1 MQKKKNLPTTVDS
14 FGHQPQI
21 LKKKRCFHLYDT
33 IIINAPQA
41 QSITIS
47 TATAERNVEVSPDSA
62 PTPTAQPLPEEIIKN
77 RLKEQWEP
85 KKKDNVFLSNIYIAA
100 DMANSKNKATRLRN
114 CARWLEFAIAE
125 GQPAKLVK
133 TSSCHVRLCPVCQ
146 WRRSLA
152 TYRTLA
158 RIYSS
163 STTITRHKH
172 LFLTLTQRN
181 IPAAE
186 LGAELNRIS
195 AAWSRLIR
203 RKALECV
210 KGYTKTVEITRNPK
224 TGEYHPHI
232 HAILSVPQSYGR
244 KEYITRR
251 EWQELWSDVMHL
263 DYLPEV
269 HIKAIK
275 KVTGKTVAE
284 VAKYSVKPADYLSKS
299 TDMAIQ
305 IVEELDNILDGKRF
319 VSLGGII
326 AEENKRINNGKNPE
340 ELEELIDADGDW
352 IEWERVV
359 YEYNFGSGAYERLI
373 V

>member
-1 MQKKKNLPTTVDS
+1 M
-14 FGHQPQI
+14 
-21 LKKKRCFHLYDT
+21 YDT

-41 QSITIS
+41 QTITIS
-47 TATAERNVEVSPDSA
+47 TAKAVDSVGVTPDPVTQA
-62 PTPTAQPLPEEIIKN
+62 TQEPVPTPTTQPLPEEIIKK

-100 DMANSKNKATRLRN
+100 DMANSRNKATRLRN

-152 TYRTLA
+152 TFRTLA

-163 STTITRHKH
+163 QTITRHKH

-181 IPAAE
+181 IPAEE

-195 AAWSRLIR
+195 AAWSRLTR
-203 RKALECV
+203 RKALSCV

-232 HAILSVPQSYGR
+232 HAILSVAQSYGR

-251 EWQELWSDVMHL
+251 EWQELWADVMRL

-299 TDMAIQ
+299 PELAVQ
-305 IVEELDNILDGKRF
+305 IITELDSVLDGKRF

-340 ELEELIDADGDW
+340 DLEELIDADGDW
-352 IEWERVV
+352 IEWEKVV
-359 YEYNFGSGAYERLI
+359 YEYNFGSGVYQRLSI
-373 V
+373 

>member
-1 MQKKKNLPTTVDS
+1 M
-14 FGHQPQI
+14 
-21 LKKKRCFHLYDT
+21 YDT

-47 TATAERNVEVSPDSA
+47 TATAERNVEVSPNHATQATPDSDS
-62 PTPTAQPLPEEIIKN
+62 TPTAQPLPEEIIKK

-85 KKKDNVFLSNIYIAA
+85 KKKDNVFLSNVYIAA
-100 DMANSKNKATRLRN
+100 NMANSRNKATRLRN

-125 GQPAKLVK
+125 GQPTKLVK

-152 TYRTLA
+152 TFRTLA

-163 STTITRHKH
+163 PAVTRHKH

-181 IPAAE
+181 VPAE
-186 LGAELNRIS
+186 KLGAEIARIS
-195 AAWSRLIR
+195 AAWSRLTR
-203 RKALECV
+203 RKALSCV
-210 KGYTKTVEITRNPK
+210 KGYTKTVEITRNAK

-299 TDMAIQ
+299 ADMAKK
-305 IVEELDNILDGKRF
+305 IVEELDNVLDGKRF

-326 AEENKRINNGKNPE
+326 SEENKKINNGKNPE
-340 ELEELIDADGDW
+340 DLDELTDDDGDW
-352 IEWERVV
+352 IEWEKVV
-359 YEYNFGSGAYERLI
+359 YEYNFGSGVYERLS

>member
-1 MQKKKNLPTTVDS
+1 M
-14 FGHQPQI
+14 
-21 LKKKRCFHLYDT
+21 YDT

-47 TATAERNVEVSPDSA
+47 TAKAAGSVGVMPDPVTQATQDSA
-62 PTPTAQPLPEEIIKN
+62 HTPTTQHLPEEIIKK

-100 DMANSKNKATRLRN
+100 DMANSRNKATRLRN

-163 STTITRHKH
+163 PTITRHKH

-181 IPAAE
+181 IPAEA

-195 AAWSRLIR
+195 TAWSRLNR
-203 RKALECV
+203 RKALSCV
-210 KGYTKTVEITRNPK
+210 KGYTKTVEITRNAK

-251 EWQELWSDVMHL
+251 EWQELWADVMRL

-275 KVTGKTVAE
+275 QVTGKTVAE
-284 VAKYSVKPADYLSKS
+284 VAKYSVKPTDYLSKS
-299 TDMAIQ
+299 PELAVQ
-305 IVEELDNILDGKRF
+305 IVQELDNVLDGKRF

-340 ELEELIDADGDW
+340 DLEELIDANGDW
-352 IEWERVV
+352 IEWEKVV
-359 YEYNFGSGAYERLI
+359 YEYNFGAGVYQRLS

>member
-1 MQKKKNLPTTVDS
+1 M
-14 FGHQPQI
+14 
-21 LKKKRCFHLYDT
+21 YDT

-41 QSITIS
+41 QRITIS
-47 TATAERNVEVSPDSA
+47 TAKAADNVGVTLDPVTQATQDRA
-62 PTPTAQPLPEEIIKN
+62 NTPTAQPLPEEIIEKK
-77 RLKEQWEP
+77 LKEQWEP

-114 CARWLEFAIAE
+114 CARWLEFAMSE
-125 GQPAKLVK
+125 GQSAKLVK

-158 RIYSS
+158 RVYSS
-163 STTITRHKH
+163 PNIKRHKH

-181 IPAAE
+181 VPAAE

-195 AAWSRLIR
+195 AAWSRLTR

-251 EWQELWSDVMHL
+251 EWQELWSDVMRL

-299 TDMAIQ
+299 AEMAVQIIQ
-305 IVEELDNILDGKRF
+305 ELDNVLDGKRF

-326 AEENKRINNGKNPE
+326 AEENKHINNGKNPE
-340 ELEELIDADGDW
+340 DLEDMIDTEGDW
-352 IEWERVV
+352 IEWEKVV
-359 YEYNFGSGAYERLI
+359 YQYNFGSGIYERLI
-373 V
+373 NA